1 MTEKLYYEDVEQLT
15 FTARVLSCEA
25 RGDHFEAVLDRTAFF
40 PEGGGQPADQGTLGN
55 VRVLD
60 VHEKHGEVVHLTDA
74 ELIPGE
80 LVTGQVDGIRR
91 RDMMQQHSGEHI
103 FSGLVHRLFGYDN
116 VGFHMG
122 SEAVTMDFNGPISE
136 EDADRI
142 ETLANEVIW
151 SDVPVRVY
159 TPSPADVEMLVY
171 RSKKKLEGEVR
182 IVEIPGVDMCA
193 CCGTHVQRT
202 GSIGLLKVLG
212 VQKYKKGVRVS
223 ILCGRRALLH
233 LKMVSSQMQE
243 MARML
248 STRKENVLPGV
259 CSLLKERDQAAY
271 ERDSMAM
278 KLFHIQMQQLSG
290 EIRVVCCNE
299 LPASQ
304 MGKAAVEETPEGQ
317 VTLLLSGT
325 ASEGWNF
332 ALACRGR
339 AREITRELCRS
350 FEGKGGGDQDLTRG
364 KLGICQPE
372 ELRNELEKIWSGM
385 NRR

>member
-159 TPSPADVEMLVY
+159 TPSPADLEMLVY

-212 VQKYKKGVRVS
+212 VQKYKKGVDSMRPS
-223 ILCGRRALLH
+223 CTAAFKDG
-233 LKMVSSQMQE
+233 
-243 MARML
+243 
-248 STRKENVLPGV
+248 VLPDAGNGPDA
-259 CSLLKERDQAAY
+259 LYTEGKRAP
-271 ERDSMAM
+271 RG
-278 KLFHIQMQQLSG
+278 MQ
-290 EIRVVCCNE
+290 
-299 LPASQ
+299 P
-304 MGKAAVEETPEGQ
+304 PEG
-317 VTLLLSGT
+317 T
-325 ASEGWNF
+325 
-332 ALACRGR
+332 
-339 AREITRELCRS
+339 
-350 FEGKGGGDQDLTRG
+350 
-364 KLGICQPE
+364 
-372 ELRNELEKIWSGM
+372 
-385 NRR
+385 